1 MAEFACHCRGVTLYF
16 SNIMLACR
24 LICKKKKLGGQ
35 YQGIDT
41 LLTTKAFWKFCPIS

>member
-24 LICKKKKLGGQ
+24 LICKKKNWE
-35 YQGIDT
+35 DN
-41 LLTTKAFWKFCPIS
+41 TKE